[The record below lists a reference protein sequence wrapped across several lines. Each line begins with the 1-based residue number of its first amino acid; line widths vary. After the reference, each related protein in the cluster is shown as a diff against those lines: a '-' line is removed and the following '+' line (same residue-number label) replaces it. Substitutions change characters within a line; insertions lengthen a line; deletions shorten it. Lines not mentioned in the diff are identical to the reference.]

1 MSTLLAATLF
11 LVNTLDG
18 RMIYV
23 NPEQVISIAPP
34 KDNDVFAEGVRCVIS
49 LADGKFVSARE
60 HCDEVR
66 ARMKLG
72 GG

>member
-1 MSTLLAATLF
+1 MEIILAATLF

-18 RMIYV
+18 RIVYV

-34 KDNDVFAEGVRCVIS
+34 KDNDVFTEGVRCVIS

-60 HCDEVR
+60 SCDDVR
-66 ARMKLG
+66 ARMRAG